1 MVRRLVSFVQRVV
14 WCERVH
20 DMHESL
26 DRPHIDL
33 LVALQETGQLG
44 KAAATLHLSP
54 SAASHRLKE
63 AERRVGVSLT
73 VVQGRSIELTAA
85 GRHLAEIG
93 GAANQALRSA
103 EETAR
108 WMSSADRPAVR
119 IAMDFYDTAPWFE
132 QLIGS
137 SELPCDVDFI
147 RIGFSDV
154 ASAVQGRRADL
165 GIVVSPPRSIS
176 GEDRSAE
183 VLVDELVA
191 VVRADHP
198 AAQRGELDPRDIAA
212 ATYLTAGDRPAH
224 GFEHHEFFEPAGVRP
239 LRLRKVES
247 LAMILRLMRTFGGVT
262 VQPALAVKA
271 APLDGLAV
279 VPLMDAHIPVMWT
292 AVLRHD
298 ASENEL
304 AMRRTVQAIAR
315 RESFGPG
322 PGSMPVW
329 AGA

>member
-1 MVRRLVSFVQRVV
+1 MQI
-14 WCERVH
+14 
-20 DMHESL
+20 MHESL

-33 LVALQETGQLG
+33 LVALHETGQLG
-44 KAAATLHLSP
+44 KAAETLHLSP

-63 AERRVGVSLT
+63 AERRLGVSLT
-73 VVQGRSIELTAA
+73 VVQGRSVELTSA

-93 GAANQALRSA
+93 GEARQALRAA

-119 IAMDFYDTAPWFE
+119 LAMDFYDTAPWFE

-137 SELPCDVDFI
+137 PDLPCDVDFI

-154 ASAVQGRRADL
+154 ASAVQSRRADL
-165 GIVVSPPRSIS
+165 GVVVSPPSS
-176 GEDRSAE
+176 LMLESSATDVCAD
-183 VLVDELVA
+183 VLVG
-191 VVRADHP
+191 VVRSDHP
-198 AAQRGELDPRDIAA
+198 AAQRGALAPADIAD

-262 VQPALAVKA
+262 VQPALAVNA
-271 APLDGLAV
+271 APLDGLAI
-279 VPLMDAHIPVMWT
+279 VPLMDAQIPVMWT

-298 ASENEL
+298 ASDNERAMCRAVQEL
-304 AMRRTVQAIAR
+304 ARQG
-315 RESFGPG
+315 SFGSRG

>member
-1 MVRRLVSFVQRVV
+1 
-14 WCERVH
+14 
-20 DMHESL
+20 MHQSL
-26 DRPHIDL
+26 DRSHIDL
-33 LVALQETGQLG
+33 LVALHESGQLG
-44 KAAATLHLSP
+44 KAAEVLHLSP

-63 AERRVGVSLT
+63 AERRLGVSLT
-73 VVQGRSIELTAA
+73 VVRGRSVELTAA
-85 GRHLAEIG
+85 GRHLAEVG
-93 GAANQALRSA
+93 GEASQALRAA

-119 IAMDFYDTAPWFE
+119 IALDFYDTAPWFE

-137 SELPCDVDFI
+137 PDLPCDVDFI
-147 RIGFSDV
+147 RIGYADV
-154 ASAVQGRRADL
+154 ASAISSRRADL
-165 GIVVSPPRSIS
+165 GVVVSPLGSVLS
-176 GEDRSAE
+176 GSGTTN
-183 VLVDELVA
+183 LCLDELVG

-198 AAQRGELDPRDIAA
+198 AARRGQLEPDDVAK

-239 LRLRKVES
+239 SRLRKVES
-247 LAMILRLMRTFGGVT
+247 LAMILRLMRKFGGVT

-279 VPLMDAHIPVMWT
+279 VPLLDARISVVWS

-298 ASENEL
+298 ATENDQ
-304 AMRRTVQAIAR
+304 AMLRAVQDLVD
-315 RESFGPG
+315 RESFEPGGLGPD
-322 PGSMPVW
+322 SMPAW